1 MMNLLRREI
10 RRRIGGHTGHR
21 RFLFAAVL
29 SGMGVA
35 GCGVEQLSDQR
46 AEESTVP
53 DSRIVT
59 AEVVEMLHAS
69 TASWNQGD
77 LDGFLDDYWRSE
89 DLTFSGGTGVTRGWE
104 GVRARYLRSYWAPG
118 ATRDSLRFVDLEVTA
133 LGDDHALALG
143 RYVLYRPGEEEVVTN
158 TGHFSLV
165 LRRED
170 GAWKI
175 IHDHTSATPQ
185 EEEAEGGA

>member
-143 RYVLYRPGEEEVVTN
+143 RYVLYRPGEEEAVTN

>member
-46 AEESTVP
+46 AEESTVL

>member
-10 RRRIGGHTGHR
+10 RRRIGGHTGLR

-29 SGMGVA
+29 SGVGVA
-35 GCGVEQLSDQR
+35 GCGVEQLTDQR
-46 AEESTVP
+46 AEEPTVP
-53 DSRIVT
+53 DAEMVT
-59 AEVVEMLHAS
+59 AGVVEMLHAS
-69 TASWNQGD
+69 AASWNEGD
-77 LDGFLDDYWRSE
+77 LEGFLDDYWRSE
-89 DLTFSGGTGVTRGWE
+89 NLTFSGGTGVTRGWE
-104 GVRARYLRSYWAPG
+104 DVRARYLRSYWAPG
-118 ATRDSLRFVDLEVTA
+118 ATRDSLRFEDLEVTA

-143 RYVLYRPGEEEVVTN
+143 RYILFRPGEEDVVN
-158 TGHFSLV
+158 STGHFSLV